1 MWLLRNAAN
10 ECKLDLRE
18 LAHKVSRISPKYLEA
33 ATDKAYDVSANRQ
46 VSATRRHIGHLRGE
60 ARDKNPITY
69 SQWLKPVKR
78 AQELKMAGGDP
89 KMASI
94 VKLSTT
100 TLTDADVAK
109 QMIEGGWVD
118 DYLWLP
124 DQGQN
129 GIIMK

>member
-1 MWLLRNAAN
+1 M
-10 ECKLDLRE
+10 
-18 LAHKVSRISPKYLEA
+18 
-33 ATDKAYDVSANRQ
+33 
-46 VSATRRHIGHLRGE
+46 
-60 ARDKNPITY
+60 
-69 SQWLKPVKR
+69 KR

-100 TLTDADVAK
+100 ILTDADVAE

-124 DQGQN
+124 DQGKN
-129 GIIMK
+129 ETIMKWIGRLAGSTF